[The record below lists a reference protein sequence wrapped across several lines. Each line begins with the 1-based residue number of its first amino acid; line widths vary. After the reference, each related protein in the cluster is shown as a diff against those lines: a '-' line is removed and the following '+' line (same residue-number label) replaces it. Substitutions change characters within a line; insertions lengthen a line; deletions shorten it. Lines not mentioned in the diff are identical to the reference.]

1 MKARRFM
8 TLGAVILALGMLG
21 VGCSPLVDESEA
33 PNRLV
38 VLEITTTNVS
48 GATGVLQ
55 SDVVTIVDTDAGPVA
70 TVFED
75 VAGVTFRNTWFAFGV
90 TPTDLNDLVVT
101 RYRVTYQRSDGRN
114 QPGKDVPFPFDG
126 TLNVHVPV
134 NDVGTGQFTLVR
146 AQAKLEEPLFSLRN
160 GGAEGELSVTAFIE
174 FWAHDL
180 IGRGVRTTATY
191 PIHFADWADQ

>member
-1 MKARRFM
+1 MKARLHWAVGI
-8 TLGAVILALGMLG
+8 TLLALGMLG
-21 VGCSPLVDESEA
+21 AGCSAIVDESEA

-38 VLEITTTNVS
+38 VIDITTTNVS

-55 SDVVTIVDTDAGPVA
+55 SDVVTIVQTQTGPVE

-75 VAGVTFRNTWFAFGV
+75 VAGVTFRNTWFAFGI
-90 TPTDLNDLVVT
+90 TPTDLNDLIVT
-101 RYRVTYQRSDGRN
+101 RYRVTYQRADGRN
-114 QPGKDVPFPFDG
+114 KPGVDVPFPFDG
-126 TLNVHVPV
+126 SLNIHVPV
-134 NDVGTGQFTLVR
+134 NDEGAGEFTLVR

-191 PIHFADWADQ
+191 PINFADWADQ